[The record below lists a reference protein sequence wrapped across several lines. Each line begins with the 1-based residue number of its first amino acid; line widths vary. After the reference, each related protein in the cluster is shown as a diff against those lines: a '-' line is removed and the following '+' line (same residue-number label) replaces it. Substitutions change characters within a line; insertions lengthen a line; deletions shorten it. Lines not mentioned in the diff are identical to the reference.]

1 MQLLPG
7 TLLAHPSMVTLRNRL
22 RGNPLLRGLYRAWAG
37 QDGYEARFGRSL
49 LAGVHGGD
57 VVWDIGANVG
67 LYSEKFLHN
76 GAREVICFEPAPAA
90 IAALESRLQ
99 LARRTG
105 RARIVPVALSDR
117 RGQASFVADGS
128 SPVNRIGVSAH
139 GSSIEVPVMRGD
151 QALLDYSLPVPQV
164 IKVDVEGYEL
174 EVIEGLA
181 GVFADARV
189 RAVFVEV
196 HFALL
201 HERGVDVAP
210 ARIVRF
216 LEERGF
222 TVRWIDGSHLAAIRG
237 A

>member
-7 TLLAHPSMVTLRNRL
+7 TLLAHPTMVTWRNRL

-37 QDGYEARFGRSL
+37 HDGYEARFGRSL
-49 LAGVHGGD
+49 LASVRDGD

-67 LYSEKFLHN
+67 LYSEKFLDH
-76 GAREVICFEPAPAA
+76 GAREVVCFEPAPAA
-90 IAALESRLQ
+90 VAALESRLE
-99 LARRTG
+99 
-105 RARIVPVALSDR
+105 RARQAKRAHIVPVALSDR
-117 RGQASFVADGS
+117 RGEASFVADGS
-128 SPVNRIGVSAH
+128 SPVNRIGVSTH
-139 GSSIEVPVMRGD
+139 GSIIEVPVMRGD
-151 QALLDYSLPVPQV
+151 QALKDYSLPIPQL

-181 GVFADARV
+181 GVFTDTRV

-210 ARIVRF
+210 ARIVSF

-222 TVRWIDGSHLAAIRG
+222 IVRWIDGSHLAAIRG